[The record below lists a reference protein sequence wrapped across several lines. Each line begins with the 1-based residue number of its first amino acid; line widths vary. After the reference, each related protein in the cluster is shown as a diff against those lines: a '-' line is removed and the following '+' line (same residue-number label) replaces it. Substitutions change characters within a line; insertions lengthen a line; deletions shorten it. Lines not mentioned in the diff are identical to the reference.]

1 MGKNKTVGCRRP
13 VERCVRGLATGVLL
27 LLLLLPLLF
36 LAACDSSGDIPDLK
50 ADEVKKMIDGGVAF
64 VLVDTRSEPEYL
76 RGHLPGSINIPQ
88 EKFDVIE
95 LFLPRDKDKPLVFF
109 CRGYG

>member
-1 MGKNKTVGCRRP
+1 VNRHRVDRSSCRGTQAK
-13 VERCVRGLATGVLL
+13 GLLFCLSFLG
-27 LLLLLPLLF
+27 LLLPFLF
-36 LAACDSSGDIPDLK
+36 LASCDSGGGIRDLK
-50 ADEVKKMIDGGVAF
+50 AEEVKKMIDSGMAF

-76 RGHLPGSINIPQ
+76 RGRLPGSINIPQ

-95 LFLPRDKDKPLVFF
+95 LFLPKDKDKPLVFF